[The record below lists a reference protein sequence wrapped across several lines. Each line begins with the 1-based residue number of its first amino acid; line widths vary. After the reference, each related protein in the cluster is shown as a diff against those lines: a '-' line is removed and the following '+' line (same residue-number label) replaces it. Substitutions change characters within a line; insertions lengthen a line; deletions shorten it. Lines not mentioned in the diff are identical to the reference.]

1 MSKSSNIFGNFI
13 AGFIFITIFLTIVS
27 AVIGLLSLLLMW
39 LWNTCLVGTITGI
52 NSINF
57 LKAVGILLISVIL
70 FKNFPYNT
78 NKNNS

>member
-1 MSKSSNIFGNFI
+1 MFKSSNVFGNFI
-13 AGFIFITIFLTIVS
+13 AGFVFVTIFLTLVS
-27 AVIGLLSLLLMW
+27 AVIGLVSLLLMW

-57 LKAVGILLISVIL
+57 LKAVGILLIGIIL
-70 FKNFPYNT
+70 FKNIPYQN